1 MWRLLEKKIKQAYL
15 VPAWMICVCECV
27 YVWVSVCVSECVC
40 VWGECSPEECLHTE
54 GFTLWQVVRIDPCS
68 RKLAYKVH
76 KCMRAKSIQSC
87 PTLWDP
93 DGCSLPDSRL
103 TLGFSRQEY
112 WSGLPCFS
120 RGSSW
125 PQGLNL
131 HLCLSLFL
139 ICCLTRD
146 NHPEWYAFVVVV
158 QSCPTLCDPAWTIA
172 RQAPLSSTVSWCCWW
187 SIAKSCLTL
196 CDPMDWSTPG
206 SLSFIISRSL
216 LKFISIESLM
226 PSNHL
231 ILCHPLLLLPS
242 IFSSNRVI
250 FSESTLHIRWPKYW
264 SFSFS
269 IIHSVN
275 VQDWFPLGLTGLIT
289 LLSKGLS
296 RVFSNITVQKH
307 QFFGAHL
314 SLWSKSHIHTW
325 LLEKP

>member
-158 QSCPTLCDPAWTIA
+158 QST
-172 RQAPLSSTVSWCCWW
+172 
-187 SIAKSCLTL
+187 
-196 CDPMDWSTPG
+196 
-206 SLSFIISRSL
+206 FIISL
-216 LKFISIESLM
+216 
-226 PSNHL
+226 
-231 ILCHPLLLLPS
+231 
-242 IFSSNRVI
+242 FSSTNKVSI
-250 FSESTLHIRWPKYW
+250 SLCNIIKNNLCPQKAFENLYTNVLFNPIAFNSFWQEST
-264 SFSFS
+264 
-269 IIHSVN
+269 
-275 VQDWFPLGLTGLIT
+275 
-289 LLSKGLS
+289 
-296 RVFSNITVQKH
+296 
-307 QFFGAHL
+307 FG
-314 SLWSKSHIHTW
+314 KSY
-325 LLEKP
+325 KND